1 MKRTIGFSA
10 IFIVI
15 ILMGYISVSFFRI
28 EHAYS
33 VDNTLLLTKQ
43 TQLQHN
49 LNEYGEAF
57 ESVATQ
63 ILSCNVR
70 EKGHIYVLKEMEP
83 SNDLLILM
91 HECNVSWVQI
101 NSELSEITFYQTSYI
116 KNNEVALS
124 YIGILGSNGEITWGI
139 TKQFPDFSRRE
150 TIGVKLYN
158 LIFNREVV

>member
-70 EKGHIYVLKEMEP
+70 EKGHIYILKEMEP

-91 HECNVSWVQI
+91 NECNVSWVQI
-101 NSELSEITFYQTSYI
+101 N
-116 KNNEVALS
+116 
-124 YIGILGSNGEITWGI
+124 
-139 TKQFPDFSRRE
+139 
-150 TIGVKLYN
+150 
-158 LIFNREVV
+158 